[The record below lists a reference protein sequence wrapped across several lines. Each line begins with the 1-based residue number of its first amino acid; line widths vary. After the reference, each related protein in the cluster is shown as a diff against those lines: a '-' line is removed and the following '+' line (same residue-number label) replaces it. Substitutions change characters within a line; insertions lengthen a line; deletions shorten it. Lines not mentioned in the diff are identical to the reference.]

1 MKRTIL
7 FVQLIAIVFLF
18 ACNSGNSPSGI
29 AGGKE
34 GTMYGVKSGII
45 TYKPMNLMGMTMTQ
59 TVYFDDYGNL
69 EAREIMTEGSMMG
82 QTMKVHAIDIREG
95 LTNTHFELENL
106 QNGVDIAKKE
116 AYKETLPKEFFDKQN
131 LGELSDELKKQMSYK
146 EDGTET
152 VAGIKGIRY
161 TFAPD
166 SSNPSMVATGVHY
179 KNVPL
184 KFSLQS
190 VEMIADK
197 VEFDVKVPAEKF
209 KIPEGYKII
218 EQELP
223 EDLNNLTPG
232 EETK

>member
-1 MKRTIL
+1 MKKPIL
-7 FVQLIAIVFLF
+7 FVQMFALILLF
-18 ACNSGNSPSGI
+18 ACKSGNNTSGD
-29 AGGKE
+29 AAGKE

-45 TYKPMNLMGMTMTQ
+45 VYKPMNLMGMTMTQ

-69 EAREIMTEGSMMG
+69 EAREIITEGTVMN
-82 QTMKVHAIDIREG
+82 QTMKVHAIDIRDG

-106 QNGVDIAKKE
+106 QNGVNIAKKE
-116 AYKETLPKEFFDKQN
+116 AYKETLPKEFFEKQN
-131 LGELSDELKKQMSYK
+131 LAELSDELKKQMSYK

-166 SSNPSMVATGVHY
+166 SSNPSMIATGVHY

-190 VEMIADK
+190 VEMVADK

-209 KIPEGYKII
+209 KVPEGYQVI
-218 EQELP
+218 EHQLP
-223 EDLNNLTPG
+223 EDLKEIEP
-232 EETK
+232 EKETK